1 MRLIN
6 KSELTFLVKI
16 LKNNTSFKV
25 NLNKLSQLQVKDA
38 DDGGMGGLIFL
49 SKNQD
54 RRLGKDIASYEFKDQ
69 DGVTVIATLSLDNF
83 GDLYELD
90 VWKTDFSKL
99 ISFPT

>member
-1 MRLIN
+1 MRLMN

-83 GDLYELD
+83 IEDRKS
-90 VWKTDFSKL
+90 VV
-99 ISFPT
+99 

>member
-1 MRLIN
+1 MRLMN